1 MPKGYGYDKP
11 PEKAAAF
18 KMKRSPAKSIGW
30 ILKGGAWVR
39 RGAIAAKT
47 LVKKALGKSSKV
59 KKKSD
64 SISAMTYDKSS
75 KHLRIMGKTG
85 DVGYIPVSQKG
96 SKLFLSG
103 DRRMSLVKGMDF
115 SGGLSAID
123 KYNKMSLNAPKFKAS
138 TAYKRYGT
146 IDYKGDY
153 YLSK

>member
-18 KMKRSPAKSIGW
+18 KMKRSPAKGIGW
-30 ILKGGAWVR
+30 VLKGGAWVY
-39 RGAIAAKT
+39 RGAKT

-85 DVGYIPVSQKG
+85 DVGYIPVNLRG
-96 SKLFLSG
+96 GKLSLSG

>member
-1 MPKGYGYDKP
+1 MGAP
-11 PEKAAAF
+11 F
-18 KMKRSPAKSIGW
+18 KMKGSPFQRNFGIGSPLNQQSCTDGSCPDFSVGGSKFW
-30 ILKGGAWVR
+30 RGIGAWWQ
-39 RGAIAAKT
+39 
-47 LVKKALGKSSKV
+47 SKRLTW

-85 DVGYIPVSQKG
+85 DVGYIPVNLRG
-96 SKLFLSG
+96 GKLSLSG